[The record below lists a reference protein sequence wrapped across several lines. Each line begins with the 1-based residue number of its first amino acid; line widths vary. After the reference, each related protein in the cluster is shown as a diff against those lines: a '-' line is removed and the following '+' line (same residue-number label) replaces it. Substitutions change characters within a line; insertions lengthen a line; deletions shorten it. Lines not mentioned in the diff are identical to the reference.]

1 MRGPGGADT
10 PAKPHGSLKAHLR
23 TLAALH
29 ESLFAPQFHAL
40 ETYGAAPAPLPS
52 ADAVIRAAEMARA
65 WHAAKEKEVA
75 AELAARRRADGNPV
89 LIDEAARTLA
99 YHRTEQERIA
109 GELAVHGAHPLAQ
122 AAE

>member
-10 PAKPHGSLKAHLR
+10 PVRPHGSLKAHLR
-23 TLAALH
+23 TLKALH

-40 ETYGAAPAPLPS
+40 ETYGAAPAPVPS
-52 ADAVIRAAEMARA
+52 ADEVIRAAEMTRA
-65 WHAAKEKEVA
+65 WHAVKEREVA
-75 AELAARRRADGNPV
+75 AELAARRCAGGNPV

-99 YHRTEQERIA
+99 YHRTEQERIS
-109 GELAVHGAHPLAQ
+109 GELAALGARPLPQ